1 MFPGQDAP
9 PQVPAVH
16 QVSPAPAH
24 RAAVPE
30 QRAWGQ
36 VAQHLLEQLV
46 WQLVHVHCLPDLGS
60 GGGTQAGRPH
70 RRPSYPFSFY
80 QAGLPLR
87 ENQGHT
93 SGFRGPET
101 SASPTPASHTPRLSA
116 PKSRQLSLHP
126 HHPQSRPQNPRLCI
140 HPRQQTPAVPP
151 PRAAQP
157 PQPTPWDSAA
167 PRVLPCVSGIALQ
180 AFT

>member
-30 QRAWGQ
+30 HRARGQ
-36 VAQHLLEQLV
+36 VAQHLPGERDG
-46 WQLVHVHCLPDLGS
+46 QLVHTSRS
-60 GGGTQAGRPH
+60 GGGTQAGRPPW
-70 RRPSYPFSFY
+70 RPSCPFSFY

-93 SGFRGPET
+93 SGFRGSET
-101 SASPTPASHTPRLSA
+101 SSSPSPASHTPRLSA

-126 HHPQSRPQNPRLCI
+126 RHPQPRPQDPGPCI
-140 HPRQQTPAVPP
+140 RPRQQTPVVPLLRGP
-151 PRAAQP
+151 HSP

-167 PRVLPCVSGIALQ
+167 P
-180 AFT
+180 